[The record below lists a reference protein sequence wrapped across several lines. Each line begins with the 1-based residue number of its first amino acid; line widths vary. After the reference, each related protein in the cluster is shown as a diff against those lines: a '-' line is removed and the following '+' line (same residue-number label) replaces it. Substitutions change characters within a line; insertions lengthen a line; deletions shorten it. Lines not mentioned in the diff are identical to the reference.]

1 MGSRPW
7 VAVATSVIGVL
18 FSCGNP
24 ERDLGSPAKGEAGT
38 AGEAGGGAP
47 NGAFGGQAS
56 GAVGGQSNGDGG
68 DSAGSGGSAGE
79 TSGQACKV
87 DADCSDHLACNGIE
101 TCVEKVC
108 HAGIA
113 PCPNDDPAH
122 CDAVCV
128 EANGAAVCSVQGQD
142 KDKDGHLS
150 SACMKNV
157 GDDCNDADPTVH
169 AGAPE
174 ICDGLDNDCDGKV
187 DLADGL
193 SLSGI
198 ATPVSAATGQSR
210 YEPVIAWA
218 PDRSVYGI
226 VYEDKLAGSIYFE
239 TIDQAGAQKVEPVA
253 IAPNGSLPGE
263 SLAWGGTNFGVA
275 WSTSSGG
282 AFDNRYSNGTVGAA
296 PKQPTGAFGP
306 TQVAYSG
313 DGTSATL
320 YHQVAAGGTTT
331 AFLHGPAGFSTTTIL
346 GDDTNVS
353 MVGTATGFVVGA
365 VDTGVG
371 RVVLFNSTFTM
382 DLPEGLMGGVPV
394 VAAGSNRFRNRR
406 YLGDRST
413 ALLLLRRWRRRAV
426 QLGKI
431 RRQVLHPRVDDSHL
445 ARLPRGVLRRS
456 PRSGGVH
463 RLHSRS
469 LIYGG
474 FGPRHERRHRRKCG
488 GLWRRLAR
496 HRQCGSQIAP
506 LRSQLL
512 RLIGYWKTKVC
523 TACAGIVPSAACVPK
538 PIE

>member
-394 VAAGSNRFRNRR
+394 VAAGSNGFASAIAGTLATDQPRFYSFDAGGGALCSSVKFADKSFIPASMIATSRG
-406 YLGDRST
+406 YLVVSSGAVRVQEVFTDCTLGALFTVDLGPATNVGIAGSAAGYGVVWQDT
-413 ALLLLRRWRRRAV
+413 ASADPKLR
-426 QLGKI
+426 L
-431 RRQVLHPRVDDSHL
+431 
-445 ARLPRGVLRRS
+445 
-456 PRSGGVH
+456 
-463 RLHSRS
+463 
-469 LIYGG
+469 
-474 FGPRHERRHRRKCG
+474 FGPNFCD
-488 GLWRRLAR
+488 
-496 HRQCGSQIAP
+496 
-506 LRSQLL
+506 
-512 RLIGYWKTKVC
+512 
-523 TACAGIVPSAACVPK
+523 
-538 PIE
+538 